1 MKKYLPLNQVKS
13 HLHLDDWYDD
23 EDEYLTGLIYVA
35 QKAIENH
42 IGYDLKSLTDENG
55 ELEAP
60 LCHAMLL
67 LVGHLYANRESTS
80 ELSIKEVPHAYD
92 YLLQPYKNYLYD

>member
-42 IGYDLKSLTDENG
+42 IGYDLKSFTDEN
-55 ELEAP
+55 
-60 LCHAMLL
+60 
-67 LVGHLYANRESTS
+67 
-80 ELSIKEVPHAYD
+80 
-92 YLLQPYKNYLYD
+92 